1 MGTRDTL
8 IAASS
13 VSIRRVEEGRCPVD
27 KQSRIVKEN
36 TNEMMTLLSSPSCS
50 ERDDSKNSDNG
61 IVDSFSIWS
70 T

>member
-1 MGTRDTL
+1 ML

-36 TNEMMTLLSSPSCS
+36 TNNEMMTLLSSPSCS